1 MRHLQE
7 RSVQKRSITERI
19 LSLIKIAD
27 ASILYNM
34 QQINPNSTIAD
45 LRRQGIKVAVL
56 RKSVPGKTSNNPARF
71 QRETHIVITD
81 KEGKHAEGRSISH
94 PLENY
99 NRKIGNKIALGR
111 AIKNYNESV
120 FCEFYPLAF
129 EL

>member
-1 MRHLQE
+1 M
-7 RSVQKRSITERI
+7 T
-19 LSLIKIAD
+19 
-27 ASILYNM
+27 
-34 QQINPNSTIAD
+34 INSNSTIAD

-56 RKSVPGKTSNNPARF
+56 RKDIPSKPSSNPARL

-81 KEGKHAEGRSISH
+81 KEGRHAEGRSISH

-111 AIKNYNESV
+111 AIKNYNDGF
-120 FCEFYPLAF
+120 FCEFYPLAL